1 VPQSSTN
8 QPNFALLLA
17 LAWLLAV
24 LQLVAQHW
32 ATTADALLDTDDAM
46 RLVQMRDF
54 IAGQGWYDL
63 HQGRI
68 NPPAGYNSHWSR
80 LIDGRACRRAVD
92 ARPHVRCRDGG
103 AADAHGVTGGVAA
116 ADHGGRGRDRLAH
129 RRP

>member
-1 VPQSSTN
+1 MSTN

-63 HQGRI
+63 HQPRI
-68 NPPAGYNSHWSR
+68 NPPAGYDSHWSR
-80 LIDGRACRRAVD
+80 LIDAGLAGLLWMFGRVVEPAMAE
-92 ARPHVRCRDGG
+92 
-103 AADAHGVTGGVAA
+103 
-116 ADHGGRGRDRLAH
+116 RLM
-129 RRP
+129 RTV